1 MQFPKRYLTDGT
13 ATTLRVVALEPTDK
27 PRVYRVLTAWAGDT
41 IPEDRG
47 WRVAVSVGGA
57 CALKG
62 IPERETPQ
70 LRAGIIRRAKALAA
84 QQSA

>member
-1 MQFPKRYLTDGT
+1 MRFPKRYLTDGT
-13 ATTLRVVALEPTDK
+13 ATTLRVVALEPTDR
-27 PRVYRVLTAWAGDT
+27 PRVYRVMVAWAGDP

-47 WRVAVSVGGA
+47 WRVAVSTGGA

-70 LRAGIIRRAKALAA
+70 LRAGIIRRAKALA
-84 QQSA
+84 SAPPA